1 MLIDLSHEF
10 YDGMPGF
17 RYKNDDGSVTAF
29 DVSIKPFLTHTQ
41 TRPRYQD
48 KAEFEITEFHFHASM
63 GTYLDAPYHRWKE
76 KRAIGDLKL
85 DEVILEGVVVD
96 VRGERNGE
104 RSDVR
109 SVRNARRNVPL
120 RAEAERSGVPLRA
133 EGERSGV
140 RSVLPDVR
148 GRAVLFNFGWDTF
161 WETPQYE
168 NYPFLAREVIEE
180 LIARGAKLVGVDTL
194 NIDDTRDPER
204 PAHSR
209 LLENDILIVEN
220 LCNLDALHGKEF
232 RFFAVPIKARGAAA
246 MPVRAFAETVA

>member
-1 MLIDLSHEF
+1 MFIDLSHEF

-17 RYKNDDGSVTAF
+17 KYKNDDGTVTAF
-29 DVSIKPFLTHTQ
+29 DVSIKPFLTHAQ

-63 GTYLDAPYHRWKE
+63 GTYLDAPVHRWKE

-85 DEVILEGVVVD
+85 DEVILEGVVIKATGSVEREAWSAMPRD
-96 VRGERNGE
+96 VE
-104 RSDVR
+104 
-109 SVRNARRNVPL
+109 
-120 RAEAERSGVPLRA
+120 
-133 EGERSGV
+133 
-140 RSVLPDVR
+140 VR
-148 GRAVLFNFGWDTF
+148 GRAVLFNFGWDKF
-161 WETPQYE
+161 WGTPQYE
-168 NYPFLAREVIEE
+168 TYPFLAREVIDE

-209 LLENDILIVEN
+209 LLQNDILIVEN
-220 LCNLDALHGKEF
+220 LCNLDALYSGTLHGNVF

-246 MPVRAFAETVA
+246 MPVRAFAETS